1 MRRTCK
7 DFKDDG
13 YLSDGEY
20 VIDPDGLQRGER
32 PVVAYC
38 NMTGENGLVATYVTH
53 DSQARTHVSGYE
65 DRRSYDI
72 HIHYKLP
79 LAQIFALLD
88 MSDDCKQ
95 FIRYE
100 CYNSIMFLD
109 ASPSAAAWVSR
120 EGLAMTYWG
129 GASPG
134 SDKCACGKTASCAVA
149 GDGCN
154 CDKNDRIWRYDE
166 GYLTD
171 RNTLPVTKLY
181 FGDTGGRYEEGY
193 HTLGPL
199 ICYGPK

>member
-32 PVVAYC
+32 PMVAYC
-38 NMTGENGLVATYVTH
+38 NMTGENGRLETRVTH
-53 DSQARTHVSGYE
+53 DSQARTLVSGF
-65 DRRSYDI
+65 DTPRSYARA
-72 HIHYKLP
+72 IHYNMVM
-79 LAQIFALLD
+79 AQIVALLD
-88 MSDDCKQ
+88 MSDNCKQ
-95 FIRYE
+95 FIRYDSRGSVLRL
-100 CYNSIMFLD
+100 YRSTSF
-109 ASPSAAAWVSR
+109 AAWVSR
-120 EGLAMTYWG
+120 EGVAMTYWG

-134 SDKCACGKTASCAVA
+134 SDKCACGMTASCADA
-149 GDGCN
+149 SQGCN
-154 CDKNDRIWRYDE
+154 CDKNDLTWRYDE

-181 FGDTGGRYEEGY
+181 FGDTGANSEEGY

-199 ICYGPK
+199 ICYGPQ